1 VARPELGAVDS
12 GYVHGRVNVGRVNVR
27 RMPADVTTAARRPGR
42 PAAATREQVLDA
54 ALYRYLRGQRVD
66 IQAIAAKLGLGRATV
81 HRWFGTREALI
92 GEVVVLAAAPVL
104 DASRAEARGKGG
116 RALLETFDRF
126 NRKLADAPALR
137 QFVEAEREAALRII
151 TSRNGI
157 VQPRIVGMITELIED
172 EAKAGNYE
180 PPVEPSVLG
189 YAIVRLAEAF
199 LFNDAALGS
208 SGDLDRLREVE
219 AALLH
224 VAP

>member
-1 VARPELGAVDS
+1 
-12 GYVHGRVNVGRVNVR
+12 
-27 RMPADVTTAARRPGR
+27 MPAEATTPRRPGR

-54 ALYRYLRGQRVD
+54 ALYRYLRGRRVD
-66 IQAIAAKLGLGRATV
+66 IQAIAGELGLGRATV

-92 GEVVVLAAAPVL
+92 GEVIVLAAAPVL
-104 DASRAEARGKGG
+104 EEARAEARGKGG
-116 RALLETFDRF
+116 PALLETFDRF

-137 QFVEAEREAALRII
+137 QFVESEREAALRII

-157 VQPRIVGMITELIED
+157 VQPRMVAMITELIED
-172 EAKAGNYE
+172 EARAGRYD
-180 PPVEPSVLG
+180 PPVEPAVLG

-208 SGDLDRLREVE
+208 RGDLDRLREVE
-219 AALLH
+219 AALLQ

>member
-1 VARPELGAVDS
+1 
-12 GYVHGRVNVGRVNVR
+12 
-27 RMPADVTTAARRPGR
+27 MPADATTTTRRPGR

-54 ALYRYLRGQRVD
+54 ALNRYLRGRRVD
-66 IQAIAAKLGLGRATV
+66 IQAIAGELGLGRATV

-92 GEVVVLAAAPVL
+92 GEVIVLAATPVL
-104 DASRAEARGKGG
+104 EASRAEARGKGG

-126 NRKLADAPALR
+126 NRRLADAPALR
-137 QFVEAEREAALRII
+137 QFVDAEREAALRIN

-157 VQPRIVGMITELIED
+157 VQPRMVAMITELITE
-172 EAKAGNYE
+172 EARAGRYD
-180 PPVEPSVLG
+180 PPVEPAVLG

-208 SGDLDRLREVE
+208 RGDLDRLREVE